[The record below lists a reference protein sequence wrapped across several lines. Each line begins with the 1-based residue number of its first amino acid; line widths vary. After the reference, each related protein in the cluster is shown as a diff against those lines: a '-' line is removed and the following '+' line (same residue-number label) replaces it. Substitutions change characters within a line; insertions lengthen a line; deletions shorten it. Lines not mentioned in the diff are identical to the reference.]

1 MAWSIKDLE
10 NLKSKGLGVDGVK
23 SPAAANIKPKKAKLP
38 KPEPKGLIF
47 MKNYLRMLKVVFET
61 EHRFHE
67 VRMFRFDIAIPEMM
81 LAIEYEGLMSE
92 KSGHTTVNGY
102 VSDCEKYNL
111 AQLDGWTVLRYTA
124 KNYEDFPNDFEIIKE
139 NDKNRLFN

>member
-1 MAWSIKDLE
+1 MAWSLKDLE

-23 SPAAANIKPKKAKLP
+23 SSATAVTPPKKIKLP

-92 KSGHTTVNGY
+92 KSGHTTINGY

-111 AQLDGWTVLRYTA
+111 AQLDGWTVLRYTT
-124 KNYEDFPNDFEIIKE
+124 KNYEDFPRDFEVIRE